1 MLTCAIKNK
10 TRDVMVSEHEPGI
23 KFTEKSKKTS
33 LSRRK
38 KQSAKMME
46 RQNQLTLTEIRG
58 LGV

>member
-10 TRDVMVSEHEPGI
+10 IRDVMVSKHEPRT
-23 KFTEKSKKTS
+23 KFTEESDKTT

-38 KQSAKMME
+38 NQPAKMME
-46 RQNQLTLTEIRG
+46 RQIQLTLAEIRG